1 MPPGVVIEI
10 VRAVQQGELT
20 TKLKDVALMTVKVA
34 TGVFPI
40 LTTVVPKRLVPV
52 TITVLP

>member
-10 VRAVQQGELT
+10 VEVVQHTELT
-20 TKLKDVALMTVKVA
+20 TKLKDVELITVKVA

-40 LTTVVPKRLVPV
+40 LTTVAPERFVPV
-52 TITVLP
+52 TTTVVP